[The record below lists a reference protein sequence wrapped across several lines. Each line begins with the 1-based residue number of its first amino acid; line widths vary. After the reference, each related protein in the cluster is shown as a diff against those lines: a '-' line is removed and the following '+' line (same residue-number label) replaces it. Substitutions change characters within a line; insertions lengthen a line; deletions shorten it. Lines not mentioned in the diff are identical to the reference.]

1 MQNHLMFK
9 AYIDFI
15 EENHPNYLKRLQ
27 PKDKEKLEQL
37 FLLLNDVYVTISFF
51 DKQEYMA
58 SNFLNLLKEYRVYLS
73 RILLLVPLNDKY
85 LIDALVRLLV
95 EKLYRIIYG
104 SHHSQLE
111 ESSIRKHERFK
122 MSDRLDSFDVKDKD
136 ILDTL
141 YTDYSKLIHHTTS
154 TQSDLLN
161 FTQLAKLDANL
172 IEYIIEIVELLN
184 SIYTKNVFVVIIK
197 DGNLDLASTLILKK
211 NVQDSFKNMLKDE
224 GFII

>member
-1 MQNHLMFK
+1 MFK
-9 AYIDFI
+9 AYLDFI

-27 PKDKEKLEQL
+27 FEDKENLEQL

-51 DKQEYMA
+51 DKQEYVM

-85 LIDALVRLLV
+85 LIDSLVRLLV

-104 SHHSQLE
+104 SHHLHLE

-122 MSDRLDSFDVKDKD
+122 MSERLDSFDVKDKS

-141 YTDYSKLIHHTTS
+141 YTDYSKLIHHTDS

-161 FTQLAKLDANL
+161 FTQLSKIDVNL
-172 IEYIIEIVELLN
+172 IKYIIKVVELLN
-184 SIYTKNVFVVIIK
+184 SIYIKNVFTIICK
-197 DGNLDLASTLILKK
+197 DENLDLASMLILEN
-211 NVQDSFKNMLKDE
+211 NVQDSFKNVLKDE
-224 GFII
+224 GVII

>member
-1 MQNHLMFK
+1 MQNNLMFK
-9 AYIDFI
+9 AYLDFI
-15 EENHPNYLKRLQ
+15 EENYPNYLKRL
-27 PKDKEKLEQL
+27 KSEDKEKLEQL

-51 DKQEYMA
+51 DKEEYTT

-95 EKLYRIIYG
+95 EKLYRVIYG
-104 SHHSQLE
+104 SHHSHLE

-122 MSDRLDSFDVKDKD
+122 MSERLDSFDVKNKD

-161 FTQLAKLDANL
+161 FTQLAKLDTNL
-172 IEYIIEIVELLN
+172 VEYIIEIVKLLN
-184 SIYTKNVFVVIIK
+184 FIYIKNVFTIIIK
-197 DGNLDLASTLILKK
+197 DGHLDLASTLILEK
-211 NVQDSFKNMLKDE
+211 NVQDSFKDILTGE